1 MRSEVVERKTVK
13 VLIERKTFLIRL
25 EGDQGGEWCS
35 MTEISRGSVFAL
47 GFEKEAV
54 GWLVEYLKKGI
65 ALKSHMGFNKK
76 FRGKCR
82 AHLLE
87 VGFNNH
93 GRFIRISEFATN
105 RKPSVLIIPEGD
117 KGRGWES
124 LKNALATML
133 VVPNPYAEEKGRNLR
148 GESWPHYKVGS
159 MHRSYANTV
168 SDEGP
173 RGGGLVPVG
182 RWARAVIC
190 ESKFD
195 RENWAEVGRL
205 VARSLGKNGVVTIVP
220 FSAGKGV
227 FFVETTKEALF
238 LHDLRKLRVGERNI
252 IQLRRWSPKENAEL
266 DRKFRE
272 GWIELRGLPF
282 HLWSEVHLK
291 KIVDQ
296 WGSVKEID
304 WRTLKLFDLSS
315 ARLKIV
321 MRDRAI
327 LPAMLEVTDGDW
339 AFTVVVVVVGDEE
352 RRRGSEKGE
361 STRVA
366 IASHMETG
374 GGRRGECGRSTEEGR
389 YHGMDGIGEGGV
401 WAGED
406 EAIAD
411 VGCRARERKA
421 QLLAKTD
428 PSGAVMGCKIKG
440 LLGLGLSPDGVT
452 PVVIVASSRE
462 EEEDASSANE
472 KVKSAPG
479 LLEFQSSR
487 LAEKKVL
494 HGSRKRWSTF
504 FPPSSEHRQGIRS
517 NSEPISRGKI
527 KVDSEE
533 DPKTDDL
540 GAKSQANRGLNA
552 SPLFSPCLSRP
563 RKENLGERDSSPR
576 KEADLKIFSSNED
589 MEGFLGRV
597 GSDSRGSA
605 AMVKPSSPETRG
617 KGPSLMGNCVPR
629 VAENLECPSTPMS
642 SDSSSQSLAPMENR
656 PACPYQMS
664 ESVNSLSANLRSP
677 CKESSK
683 ATVHLGGIAG
693 SPSGEFQIEGL
704 SPTKMAKVREVLK
717 KSGYQGIFQEE
728 EQMLHRIVRL
738 SGFGSE
744 IRVTIVSH
752 EDNQLEYQGFGL
764 KEKEKGARNKDWAAL
779 PACGASGGI
788 LIIWDAKKLS
798 REEVV
803 LGSFSVSIKFA
814 LNGCE
819 SLWLSAVYGP
829 NISAL
834 RKDFWVELP
843 DIAGLASPRCDCE
856 LIDLPLRSASFTWSN
871 MQVNPVC
878 KRLDRFLYSNEWE
891 QAFPQSIQG
900 VLPRWTSDH
909 WPIVLET
916 NPFKWG
922 PTPFRFENMWLQHP
936 SFKENFGRWWR
947 EFQGNGWEGHKFMR
961 KLQFVKTKLKV
972 WNKASFGELRRIR
985 GVLHETI
992 HSTQGAF
999 VQGRQIL
1006 DAVLIANEIVDEK
1019 RRSGEEGVMEE
1030 MDERLLVLG
1039 FFCSPGE
1046 RMLLKAEERNVLEGF
1061 KVVNLDKSNIYGI
1074 NLEQNHLSRLAEMLD
1089 CKASGWPILYLGLPL
1104 GGNPK
1109 TSGLWD
1115 PVIERISRRLDG
1127 WQKAY
1132 LSFGGRIT
1140 LIQSCLTN
1148 MPCYFLSLFKI
1159 PASVAAKIE
1168 RMQRDFLWSG
1178 VGEGKRDHLV
1188 NWDVVCKPKSRG
1200 GLGFGKISIRN
1211 VALLGKW
1218 LWRYPREGFCSMASG
1233 DFKHLWITLQWLDVN
1248 NIVRWSSSLSLEGH
1262 CTSLPRVFQVYS
1274 VCGR

>member
-54 GWLVEYLKKGI
+54 GW
-65 ALKSHMGFNKK
+65 
-76 FRGKCR
+76 

-124 LKNALATML
+124 LKKALDTML
-133 VVPNPYAEEKGRNLR
+133 VVPYPYAEEKGRNLR
-148 GESWPHYKVGS
+148 GESWPHYKVAS
-159 MHRSYANTV
+159 MHRSYAKTV

-238 LHDLRKLRVGERNI
+238 LHDLRKLRLGERNI

-304 WRTLKLFDLSS
+304 WRMLKLFDLSS

-366 IASHMETG
+366 VASHMETG
-374 GGRRGECGRSTEEGR
+374 GGRRGECGRSTDEGN
-389 YHGMDGIGEGGV
+389 GMDGIGEEGGV
-401 WAGED
+401 RAGED

-440 LLGLGLSPDGVT
+440 MLGLGLSPDGVT
-452 PVVIVASSRE
+452 PVVTVASSRE
-462 EEEDASSANE
+462 EEEDASSAIE
-472 KVKSAPG
+472 KEKSAPG

-517 NSEPISRGKI
+517 KSEPISRGKI
-527 KVDSEE
+527 KVDNEE

-540 GAKSQANRGLNA
+540 GAESQANRGLNA

-576 KEADLKIFSSNED
+576 KEADLKILSSNED

-605 AMVKPSSPETRG
+605 VIVKPSSPETRG
-617 KGPSLMGNCVPR
+617 KGPSLIGNCVRGLRKIWSNDEGQFP
-629 VAENLECPSTPMS
+629 VDIPSLE
-642 SDSSSQSLAPMENR
+642 METEVIQ

-664 ESVNSLSANLRSP
+664 ESVNSLSAILRSP

-683 ATVHLGGIAG
+683 AIAHLGGNKNEECDRRFLG
-693 SPSGEFQIEGL
+693 SVW
-704 SPTKMAKVREVLK
+704 T
-717 KSGYQGIFQEE
+717 
-728 EQMLHRIVRL
+728 
-738 SGFGSE
+738 
-744 IRVTIVSH
+744 
-752 EDNQLEYQGFGL
+752 
-764 KEKEKGARNKDWAAL
+764 ARNKDWAAL

-798 REEVV
+798 REEFMAQTSQLSGRI
-803 LGSFSVSIKFA
+803 LGGAFRHCWA
-814 LNGCE
+814 
-819 SLWLSAVYGP
+819 
-829 NISAL
+829 
-834 RKDFWVELP
+834 
-843 DIAGLASPRCDCE
+843 ASPRWCVGGDFNV
-856 LIDLPLRSASFTWSN
+856 IRRSSEKLGGS
-871 MQVNPVC
+871 
-878 KRLDRFLYSNEWE
+878 RLTPSMKDFDDFIR
-891 QAFPQSIQG
+891 

-961 KLQFVKTKLKV
+961 KLQFVKAKLKE
-972 WNKASFGELRRIR
+972 WNKASFGELSKRK
-985 GVLHETI
+985 ED
-992 HSTQGAF
+992 
-999 VQGRQIL
+999 IL
-1006 DAVLIANEIVDEK
+1006 SD
-1019 RRSGEEGVMEE
+1019 
-1030 MDERLLVLG
+1030 LVN
-1039 FFCSPGE
+1039 FDS
-1046 RMLLKAEERNVLEGF
+1046 
-1061 KVVNLDKSNIYGI
+1061 
-1074 NLEQNHLSRLAEMLD
+1074 LEQEGGLSHELLAQRALKKGELEEL
-1089 CKASGWPILYLGLPL
+1089 ILREEIH
-1104 GGNPK
+1104 
-1109 TSGLWD
+1109 W
-1115 PVIERISRRLDG
+1115 R
-1127 WQKAY
+1127 QKARVKWVKEGDCNS
-1132 LSFGGRIT
+1132 SFFIR
-1140 LIQSCLTN
+1140 
-1148 MPCYFLSLFKI
+1148 
-1159 PASVAAKIE
+1159 E
-1168 RMQRDFLWSG
+1168 H
-1178 VGEGKRDHLV
+1178 KR
-1188 NWDVVCKPKSRG
+1188 
-1200 GLGFGKISIRN
+1200 
-1211 VALLGKW
+1211 
-1218 LWRYPREGFCSMASG
+1218 G
-1233 DFKHLWITLQWLDVN
+1233 DFKVFRKALHESFWRI
-1248 NIVRWSSSLSLEGH
+1248 LESGRLRLVPISGESAFRLESPF
-1262 CTSLPRVFQVYS
+1262 TEEEIFKAIFQMDRDKAPGPDGFTIAVFQDV
-1274 VCGR
+1274 GK